1 MHGPRCFLQ
10 ELPGH
15 VHFCTGGYGEDS
27 SRLCNFEG
35 FKLVTNLKE
44 TKEAKCKSFRMVQCS
59 EFCCKF
65 YSFQIPPK
73 VTWHNK
79 NINKRAIFY
88 SGCHFTN
95 TSTKHLFNLIL

>member
-44 TKEAKCKSFRMVQCS
+44 TKEAKCKKKIFLHTERTSFC
-59 EFCCKF
+59 
-65 YSFQIPPK
+65 
-73 VTWHNK
+73 
-79 NINKRAIFY
+79 
-88 SGCHFTN
+88 
-95 TSTKHLFNLIL
+95 L

>member
-27 SRLCNFEG
+27 SRLRNFEG

-44 TKEAKCKSFRMVQCS
+44 TKEAKCKAAFKLYL
-59 EFCCKF
+59 CC
-65 YSFQIPPK
+65 
-73 VTWHNK
+73 VTLKSHSSHSTH
-79 NINKRAIFY
+79 NINGSSCGTCIY
-88 SGCHFTN
+88 VVMPMV
-95 TSTKHLFNLIL
+95 